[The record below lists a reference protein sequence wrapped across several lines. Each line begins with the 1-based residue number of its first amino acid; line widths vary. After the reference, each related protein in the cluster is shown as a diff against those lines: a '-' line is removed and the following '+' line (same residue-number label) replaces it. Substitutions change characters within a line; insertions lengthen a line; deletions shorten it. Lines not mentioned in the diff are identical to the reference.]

1 MGSSYMSITYSYKL
15 SRGFPRTIA
24 TFFRVGTFLQQ
35 HLAASGGMS
44 LRSSS
49 STNSHLV
56 NCFSLLIS
64 LFPFSKLHH
73 LVHTI
78 ELKVFELQRKFEIL
92 AKGRDIYGLFPPPL
106 LWQFD
111 RDFYNHE
118 LQMGHLTSGHLL
130 TGETLEIGLP
140 AQELTLEYLINVRH
154 LLNVHNGKLYL
165 TWLTKWD
172 NLMLLN

>member
-1 MGSSYMSITYSYKL
+1 MTMGSSYMSITYSYKL

-92 AKGRDIYGLFPPPL
+92 AKGRIFMASFLHLYSGDSLAILERL
-106 LWQFD
+106 LQSRASNGTFD
-111 RDFYNHE
+111 LRSFTDSRWDFGNK
-118 LQMGHLTSGHLL
+118 M
-130 TGETLEIGLP
+130 TL
-140 AQELTLEYLINVRH
+140 
-154 LLNVHNGKLYL
+154 K
-165 TWLTKWD
+165 K
-172 NLMLLN
+172 

>member
-1 MGSSYMSITYSYKL
+1 MTMGSSYMSITYSYKL

-92 AKGRDIYGLFPPPL
+92 AKGRIFMASFLHLYSGDSCNSTETFTITSFEWDIWPQVIH
-106 LWQFD
+106 WQQV
-111 RDFYNHE
+111 RDFGNK
-118 LQMGHLTSGHLL
+118 M
-130 TGETLEIGLP
+130 TL
-140 AQELTLEYLINVRH
+140 
-154 LLNVHNGKLYL
+154 K
-165 TWLTKWD
+165 K
-172 NLMLLN
+172 

>member
-92 AKGRDIYGLFPPPL
+92 AKGRIFMASFLHLDSCDSCDFCNFRAPPREL
-106 LWQFD
+106 LLQSRALLNGTFD
-111 RDFYNHE
+111 LRSFADC
-118 LQMGHLTSGHLL
+118 
-130 TGETLEIGLP
+130 TGEGLENI
-140 AQELTLEYLINVRH
+140 AFR
-154 LLNVHNGKLYL
+154 
-165 TWLTKWD
+165 
-172 NLMLLN
+172 